1 MLIWL
6 VNLFS
11 MCKVVFKRLRHNLGI
26 AISALIGIVAVLSM
40 VVCVPVFSYSVSS
53 NVLKQELEAKVET
66 THRHLFS
73 LHLYFLDSRSASVLS
88 VEKSTQLTNI
98 IRQDFTKYLG
108 LKPSEIITE
117 MQSGALNISA
127 GGSTTPGSDLGTA
140 WKTFRFLS
148 NEKLPQIAQIVDG
161 AWPTPDTSS
170 NGPVQ
175 VAISEVMADDA
186 FMNLGDRYKITD
198 NLEIQVAGIW
208 RPINVNDPNWFDSY
222 DVAYTD
228 KLWVPL
234 ETYRARVQPAI
245 PQPVFYTAWYIVA
258 SDNSLNYQLAP
269 QYSRGITRLSLE
281 LNRLL
286 PGTTI
291 DYSPQTSLIEYEKRA
306 ATLTTLFYAVGAPML
321 ILALM
326 FISLTARIAV
336 QQYEQETATMRGRGT
351 SWIQIAFLN
360 LTESIILVIISVPIA
375 LVTGWLAA
383 SLVGQTVSFLKF
395 TARPWLPFEFIG
407 LNILWLVIAVVI
419 IVGARFF
426 PVLSISRTTIVRMK
440 QEQTRGGK
448 KPFWERFYLDFLLL
462 IPGIY
467 AFLIM
472 RGIAKPAKFLAQ
484 LASASNEQYRD
495 PLLFIA
501 PALFAMAVCM
511 IMLRIVPLIMRLLSA
526 IIDRL
531 PGAWAYLSLQ
541 QITRRPQ
548 DHASALLLIMISLS
562 LSIFSASTAKTLDK
576 WLYDS
581 VYYRVGADW
590 AIHEFA
596 AQGGTS
602 PAAYG
607 PPSASSSSTTLAELD
622 MYTTGF
628 VSLDD
633 HLRLPSITGGTRVG
647 LYAASFSYG
656 IGESGCLIM
665 GIDRLDF
672 PKVAFYRDDFAS
684 QSEGALMNELG
695 AEPMGVLIP
704 SDLAKSEKLRNGDQ
718 INVSISAVGQTYE
731 RILIVVG
738 TYDYFPTIYPS
749 NTPTLIVNLDS
760 IFDNPDDAIAYD
772 LWFNLR
778 PKTDMNILTNQIRQM
793 IGQDIAVIKERGN
806 APETIKTEQ
815 AKPERV
821 GMFGILNVGFIATG
835 LMPGIGFV
843 LYSYASLRRRFIQ
856 LGILQA
862 IGLSVKQLIGYLVTE
877 QFLLMGIAISSGAG
891 LGLLTCYL
899 FVPFLQVGA
908 APGSQVPPFKVLI
921 GWAEAGWLS
930 LGFSAV
936 LFLTTL
942 GTVAYLARLK
952 VFQAVKMGE
961 TL

>member
-6 VNLFS
+6 VNLYS
-11 MCKVVFKRLRHNLGI
+11 MCIVVFKRLRHNLGI
-26 AISALIGIVAVLSM
+26 TISALIGIVAVLSLI
-40 VVCVPVFSYSVSS
+40 VCVPVFAYAVSS
-53 NVLKQELEAKVET
+53 DVLKQELNEKVAS

-73 LHLYFLDSRSASVLS
+73 LHMYFLDSRTASVLT
-88 VEKSTQLTNI
+88 VEKTKQVTGI
-98 IRQDFTKYLG
+98 IQQDFTKFLG

-117 MQSGALNISA
+117 MQSGAVNMTAPS
-127 GGSTTPGSDLGTA
+127 GSSGSEVGIA

-148 NEKLPQIAQIVDG
+148 DPKIPQLAQIVDG
-161 AWPTPDTSS
+161 EWPAPDTSS
-170 NGPVQ
+170 DGPVK
-175 VAISEVMADDA
+175 VAISEVMADDT
-186 FMNLGDRYKITD
+186 FMNLGDTFTVAG
-198 NLEIQVAGIW
+198 NVQVQVVGIW
-208 RPINVNDPNWFDSY
+208 RPINQIDPSWFDTY

-228 KLWVPL
+228 KLWIPL
-234 ETYRARVQPAI
+234 ETFQARVEKAIRQPI
-245 PQPVFYTAWYIVA
+245 FYTSWYIIV
-258 SDNSLNYQLAP
+258 NEKNLRYQLAP
-269 QYSRGITRLSLE
+269 QYARGITRLGLE
-281 LNRLL
+281 LHRLL

-291 DYSPQTSLIEYEKRA
+291 DYSPLDSLVAYEKRA
-306 ATLTTLFYAVGAPML
+306 NSLTTLFYAVGAPMI
-321 ILALM
+321 ILALL
-326 FISLTARIAV
+326 FIGLTARIAV

-351 SWIQIAFLN
+351 SWGQIAFLN
-360 LTESIILVIISVPIA
+360 VTESIILVIISLPLSMVG
-375 LVTGWLAA
+375 GWLAA
-383 SLVGQTVSFLKF
+383 SVIGQTVSFLKF

-407 LNILWLVIAVVI
+407 LNVLWIVIAVVL

-426 PVLSISRTTIVRMK
+426 PILNISRTTIVRMK

-472 RGIAKPAKFLAQ
+472 RGIAKPAKFLAR
-484 LASASNEQYRD
+484 LSIAANEQYRD
-495 PLLFIA
+495 PLLFVA

-526 IIDRL
+526 IIERL
-531 PGAWAYLSLQ
+531 PGVWGYLSLQ

-562 LSIFSASTAKTLDK
+562 LSIFSASTAKTLDR

-581 VYYRVGADW
+581 VYYSVGADW
-590 AIHEFA
+590 AIHEYVM
-596 AQGGTS
+596 QGGS
-602 PAAYG
+602 SSAVYG
-607 PPSASSSSTTLAELD
+607 PPSSGGGGTTLSDLD
-622 MYTTGF
+622 IYSSEF
-628 VSLDD
+628 VSLED
-633 HLRLPSITGGTRVG
+633 HLRLPSITGGTRIG
-647 LYAASFSYG
+647 KYTGIFSYG
-656 IGESGCLIM
+656 VGEMPAIIM

-684 QSEGALMNELG
+684 KSLGELMNALA

-704 SDLAKSEKLRNGDQ
+704 SDLAKEQKLRNGDQ
-718 INVSISAVGQTYE
+718 IIVSATILDQTYE
-731 RILIVVG
+731 RNMVIIG
-738 TYDYFPTIYPS
+738 TYDYFPTVYPS
-749 NTPTLIVNLDS
+749 RDPTLILNLES
-760 IFDNPDDAIAYD
+760 LFDNPDDVVGYD

-778 PKTDMNILTNQIRQM
+778 PNADINVLENQIRQM
-793 IGQDIAVIKERGN
+793 IGSDKAVIKVNGN

-821 GMFGILNVGFIATG
+821 GLFGILNVGFIATG

-843 LYSYASLRRRFIQ
+843 LYSYASMRRRFIQ

-862 IGLSVKQLIGYLVTE
+862 IGLSVKQLIGYLVSE
-877 QFLLMGIAISSGAG
+877 QILLMGIAISCGAAI
-891 LGLLTCYL
+891 GLLTCYT

-908 APGSQVPPFKVLI
+908 APGIQVPPFKVLI

-942 GTVAYLARLK
+942 GTIAYLARLK